1 MLGMTSVTF
10 RGMTCEEIIDLVKK
24 SGLDGIEWGS
34 DSHVLPGDVE
44 RAKDVAEKTEAA
56 GLKVLSYGSYY
67 RLGNYPDAKEEFAKY
82 VASAKAL
89 KAPIIRIWAG
99 AKGPEAL
106 TEEDYVAYAAEC
118 RTICAMAAEEN
129 LTVAFEYHRYTVTQ
143 TLEGTLKLLKMADCP
158 NLKTY
163 WQPNPDIIYREQLQE
178 IRELLPYIVTI
189 HTFTWVG
196 NNIRYL
202 MSDGV
207 DLWTEYMTL
216 AKPANPNYVMEFVKD
231 DSPEIFLED
240 AKTLRE
246 IADSV
251 KMFL

>member
-10 RGMTCEEIIDLVKK
+10 RELTCEEIIELVKK

-34 DSHVLPGDVE
+34 DAHVLPGDLA
-44 RAKDVAEKTEAA
+44 RAQDVAQKTEAA

-67 RLGNYPDAKEEFAKY
+67 RLGNYPDPAAEFEKY
-82 VASAKAL
+82 VASAKTL

-99 AKGPEAL
+99 SKGPEAL
-106 TEEDYVAYAAEC
+106 TEEDYVAYAEEC
-118 RTICAMAAEEN
+118 RTICAIAAKEN
-129 LTVAFEYHRYTVTQ
+129 ITVAFEYHRYTVTQ
-143 TLEGTLKLLKMADCP
+143 TLEGTLKLQKMANCP

-163 WQPNPDIIYREQLQE
+163 WQPNPDIIYREQLEE
-178 IRELLPYIVTI
+178 ITALLPYIVTI

-207 DLWTEYMTL
+207 ELWKEYMTL
-216 AKPANPNYVMEFVKD
+216 AKPSNPNYVMEFVKD
-231 DSPEIFLED
+231 DSTEIFLQD

-246 IADSV
+246 IADAV
-251 KMFL
+251 Q